1 MTWLLIKLG
10 IRLVGFLAV
19 FWIASARNH
28 DIVVRP
34 KWAMP
39 IIAGF
44 FALVNTALY
53 WMLKPVLNLASFGA
67 IWFLMPLVLN
77 LIFLVATARV
87 FQPHDLQTSGHAKGD
102 VRGSRATDAPT
113 VKPSRRPS
121 LHIDGITAFLYL
133 AFFLTL
139 AHGVL
144 WFAVDYL
151 PPKF

>member
-10 IRLVGFLAV
+10 IRLVVFMAV
-19 FWIASARNH
+19 FWIATVRNSN
-28 DIVVRP
+28 IVVRP

-44 FALVNTALY
+44 FALLNTGMY
-53 WMLKPVLNLASFGA
+53 WLLKPVLNLASFGA
-67 IWFLMPLVLN
+67 IWFLMPVVVN
-77 LIFLVATARV
+77 LIFLVTTARV
-87 FQPHDLQTSGHAKGD
+87 FQPHDLQTTGHAKAGK
-102 VRGSRATDAPT
+102 GAKAADAPAP
-113 VKPSRRPS
+113 KASRRPS

-133 AFFLTL
+133 AALLTV

-144 WFAVDYL
+144 WFGVDYL